1 MGEVMICKE
10 CGKEFE
16 IVEEEKNFYISKGLE
31 LPKRC
36 RECRIKRRKDSGQ
49 KRKTENTPETPKKDT
64 NG

>member
-36 RECRIKRRKDSGQ
+36 RECRIKRRKDSA
-49 KRKTENTPETPKKDT
+49 KKENTSEKPKIYP

>member
-1 MGEVMICKE
+1 MICKE

-36 RECRIKRRKDSGQ
+36 RECRIKRRKDKGG
-49 KRKTENTPETPKKDT
+49 KTENASKTQKENP

>member
-36 RECRIKRRKDSGQ
+36 RECRIKRRKDSGE
-49 KRKTENTPETPKKDT
+49 KRKTENTSKTQKENP

>member
-1 MGEVMICKE
+1 MGAVMICKE

-16 IVEEEKNFYISKGLE
+16 IAEEEKNFYISKGLE

-36 RECRIKRRKDSGQ
+36 RECRIKRRKDSGK
-49 KRKTENTPETPKKDT
+49 KRKTENTPEKPKKDT

>member
-36 RECRIKRRKDSGQ
+36 RECRIKRRKDSD
-49 KRKTENTPETPKKDT
+49 KKKNTPEIQKENT

>member
-1 MGEVMICKE
+1 MICKE

-36 RECRIKRRKDSGQ
+36 RECRIKRRKDSGE
-49 KRKTENTPETPKKDT
+49 KRKTENTSKTQKENP

>member
-1 MGEVMICKE
+1 MICKE

-36 RECRIKRRKDSGQ
+36 RECRIKRRKDKGG
-49 KRKTENTPETPKKDT
+49 KTENTSKTQKENP

>member
-10 CGKEFE
+10 CGKEFT

-36 RECRIKRRKDSGQ
+36 RECRIKRRKDSG
-49 KRKTENTPETPKKDT
+49 KTKNTSKEPKIYP